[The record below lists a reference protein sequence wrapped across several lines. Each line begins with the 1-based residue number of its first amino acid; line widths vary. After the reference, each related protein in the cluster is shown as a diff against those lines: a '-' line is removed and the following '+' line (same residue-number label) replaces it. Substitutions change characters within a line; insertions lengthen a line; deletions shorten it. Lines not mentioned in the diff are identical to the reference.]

1 MSCLD
6 VFQSLLYSPNSG
18 FQPISWLTQ
27 DQLKRSPLREMPGGR
42 EKLAAENE
50 NAKMGSSHNSN
61 EFMKMYSP
69 MADKMAEAARNSNNG
84 RSLITLYNS

>member
-1 MSCLD
+1 M
-6 VFQSLLYSPNSG
+6 
-18 FQPISWLTQ
+18 Q

-42 EKLAAENE
+42 EKLAADNE
-50 NAKMGSSHNSN
+50 NAKLRSSHNSN

-84 RSLITLYNS
+84 ENTALLLISDKTTFKTYQ